1 MKRSIKTLQL
11 ISLVIV
17 VGFGIS
23 CLSDTD
29 AGVDLSMV
37 PDGFTWE
44 GKEDLFGGSCDEFH
58 QASADITVLSAQL
71 IGRAAPS
78 SNTVPADYNV
88 DCDWCDVLR
97 SEEAESYDCQFYD
110 ECLDMTLDCTSQ
122 LERMTGL
129 PFLTTAVFDNV
140 RYVSTT
146 YEEDAPTE
154 HAGETVSRYYA
165 ESFNCN
171 ILEIVTVSR
180 SDALPWA
187 DGIGFY
193 YSGQVAYFPIENMYP
208 IGEVTL
214 ANGEPGTLHSFGA
227 LSLCWAGSM
236 SSSSATV
243 NEFKPFLLFGDESAC
258 YFNWDA
264 VPENYRISVHTR
276 SFDRSG
282 ELLR

>member
-1 MKRSIKTLQL
+1 MKRSTKTLQL
-11 ISLVIV
+11 LSLVMV
-17 VGFGIS
+17 VSFGAS
-23 CLSDTD
+23 CLSDTE
-29 AGVDLSMV
+29 GEVDRSMV

-58 QASADITVLSAQL
+58 QASPDITVLNAQL

-78 SNTVPADYNV
+78 SNTVPADFNV
-88 DCDWCDVLR
+88 DCGMCNVLR
-97 SEEAESYDCQFYD
+97 SEESNAYDCQFYD
-110 ECLDMTLDCTSQ
+110 VCEEMTLDCTSQ

-129 PFLTTAVFDNV
+129 PFLTEAVFDNV
-140 RYVSTT
+140 FYVSTT
-146 YEEDAPTE
+146 YDDDAPTE
-154 HAGETVSRYYA
+154 HAGETIHRYYS
-165 ESFNCN
+165 EGFNCS

-180 SDALPWA
+180 SDALPYA

-214 ANGEPGTLHSFGA
+214 ANGEPGTLHRFGA
-227 LSLCWAGSM
+227 LALCWAGSM
-236 SSSSATV
+236 SSSAAGVS
-243 NEFKPFLLFGDESAC
+243 EFKPFMLFGDESTC
-258 YFNWDA
+258 YFNWDS